1 MEINKMNTL
10 TLAGDY
16 VSSFTFVQNDFIDHH
31 MKDINESQIKIYL
44 YLLRSIGSNDQVSV
58 SSIADF
64 FNDSEKDV
72 IRALK
77 YLDKQ
82 KLIMLEYDKDKQ
94 PAGIRLLQTGENRT
108 QSEVSQEPSEGS
120 IYKAPLET
128 APEKKTVR
136 RSLSMG
142 ELSDFTD
149 RSDIKELIYVAETYL
164 KRTLSQKDLCALLY
178 FNEEL
183 GFSADLIEYLIEYCV
198 GNKKRSLAFMEKTA
212 KDWAKRGISSVAEA
226 KACVNAAV
234 PPKVY
239 EVFNAF
245 GIRNRAPVS
254 AEIEFVNKWTQDYDL
269 PMEVIAEACSRTVI
283 KIQKPSFEYADRIL
297 EGWHKQNVHHI
308 SDVRALDESRNLHA
322 SCEKPAKTG
331 RKRKTALQKTS
342 GTDYDAL
349 VKELMEN

>member
-1 MEINKMNTL
+1 MNTL

-16 VSSFTFVQNDFIDHH
+16 ASSFTFVQNDFIDHH

-44 YLLRSIGSNDQVSV
+44 YLLRSIGGNNQVSV

-64 FNDSEKDV
+64 FNDSERDV

-82 KLIMLEYDKDKQ
+82 KLIMLEYDNDKQ

-108 QSEVSQEPSEGS
+108 HSAVSEEPSKEPAETVLS
-120 IYKAPLET
+120 ENAPEAT
-128 APEKKTVR
+128 PEKKAVKD
-136 RSLSMG
+136 SLSIQ
-142 ELSDFTD
+142 ELSGFTE

-164 KRTLSQKDLCALLY
+164 KRTLSQKDLCALLF
-178 FNEEL
+178 FNREL
-183 GFSADLIEYLIEYCV
+183 KFNADLIEYLIEFCV
-198 GNKKRSLAFMEKTA
+198 SNKKRSLAFMEKTA
-212 KDWAKRGISSVAEA
+212 KDWAKKGISSVEEA
-226 KACVNAAV
+226 KACVNSAV

-245 GIRNRAPVS
+245 GIRNRAPVC
-254 AEIEFVNKWTQDYDL
+254 AEIEYVKKWTQDYDL
-269 PMEVIAEACSRTVI
+269 PMDVISEACSRTVI
-283 KIQKPSFEYADRIL
+283 KIQKPSFEYADKIL
-297 EGWHKQNVHHI
+297 EGWHRQNVHHI
-308 SDVRALDESRNLHA
+308 SDVKALDESRALHT
-322 SCEKPAKTG
+322 SSEKPAKAG
-331 RKRKTALQKTS
+331 RKKKAAVQKTS